1 MKSFLI
7 GSLPHTNVTEALD
20 FSFSFDIPTLVT
32 LPNLS
37 ESDLSASQLKAN
49 RLSQMFYCFREFCLR
64 IKPYDL
70 YKWQLL
76 GPISAQ
82 KLGENMGLY
91 MGKFNVI
98 SEELSAIIKK
108 DALVFIDEPMLADG
122 DDLSVFKEFSNVAG
136 IHCCQK
142 LSIET
147 IASLPFDL
155 IALDTFLYSDE
166 ELMKVEIILGN
177 RLVKNICDFKG
188 KAETRQMRES
198 DFSSMSCGLAGS
210 SAQEL
215 VKIKELFLA
224 TSNSTL
230 H

>member
-7 GSLPHTNVTEALD
+7 GSLPHKDIQKALD
-20 FSFSFDIPTLVT
+20 YSFSFDIPTLPT

-37 ESDLSASQLKAN
+37 ENDLSANQLKAN
-49 RLSQMFYCFREFCLR
+49 RLSQMFYCFREFCQR
-64 IKPYDL
+64 VKPYDL

-76 GPISAQ
+76 GPISAS

-98 SEELSAIIKK
+98 SEEISAIIKK
-108 DALVFIDEPMLADG
+108 DALIFIDEPMLSDG
-122 DDLSVFKEFSNVAG
+122 DDLSVYSEFTNVAG

-142 LSIET
+142 LGLDT
-147 IASLPFDL
+147 ITKLPFDL
-155 IALDTFLYSDE
+155 IALDTFLYSDD
-166 ELMKVEIILGN
+166 EITKLEILLGN
-177 RLVKNICDFKG
+177 RLVKNVCDYQG
-188 KAETRQMRES
+188 RLETRKMLQS

-210 SAQEL
+210 SQEGL
-215 VKIKELFLA
+215 IKIKEHFKSSDL
-224 TSNSTL
+224 L